1 MKKFLFLLVILFC
14 FFPSPTTAQTN
25 SDILDKIEETK
36 RERDKLLE
44 EQKKI
49 QAALNEISKQ
59 GQTLQTTVKSLDTTR
74 SKLANDLKLTQTNI
88 NASNL
93 TIKKLEGDIGTNE
106 SEIETHKSA
115 IKESLQ
121 QIAAYDKQSFVMGLL
136 TYDSLDEVWSD
147 TVSIWDLQEKIN
159 ERINVLEKTQI
170 KLIENKV
177 AKESQKKQLVSLSS
191 QLSGQKRV
199 ADETRTAQALLL
211 SATKSKEAEY
221 QKMLAENK
229 AREEEF
235 ERLLFQFESALTA
248 SDASERP
255 TGGKGSLAWPLD
267 NVFITQ
273 QFGRTSASTRL
284 YVSGTHNGI
293 DFRATVGTRVKS
305 VRDGVVSGVGNTD
318 DQRGCYSYGR
328 WVLIRHNNGLSSLY
342 THLSGSIVS
351 AGQEVTEGQVIG
363 YTGGQPRQYG
373 SGYSTG
379 PHLHF
384 GLFVTAGVQV
394 LPYSSSKNC
403 QNVSIPL
410 ANPKDYLDPLGYL
423 PNL

>member
-1 MKKFLFLLVILFC
+1 MKKLLLILIVTFS
-14 FFPSPTTAQTN
+14 FFPTISSAQTN
-25 SDILDKIEETK
+25 SDIQQKIEETK

-44 EQKKI
+44 EQKKL
-49 QAALNEISKQ
+49 QTALNEVSKE
-59 GQTLQTTVKSLDTTR
+59 GQTLQTNVKTLDTTR
-74 SKLANDLKLTQTNI
+74 SKLANDLKLTQANI
-88 NASNL
+88 NTSNL

-121 QIAAYDKQSFVMGLL
+121 RIASYDKQSFVFGLL
-136 TYDSLDEVWSD
+136 SYESLDEVWSD
-147 TVSIWDLQEKIN
+147 TVNIWDLQDKIN
-159 ERINVLEKTQI
+159 DRINTLEKTQV

-199 ADETRTAQALLL
+199 VDETRNAQALLL
-211 SATKSKEAEY
+211 AATKNKEAEY
-221 QKMLAENK
+221 QKMLKENK

-255 TGGKGSLAWPLD
+255 TAGRGALAWPLE

-293 DFRATVGTRVKS
+293 DFRATVGTPVKS
-305 VRDGVVSGVGNTD
+305 VRGGVVSGTGNTD

-328 WVLIRHNNGLSSLY
+328 WILIRHNNGLSSLY
-342 THLSGSIVS
+342 AHLSGSIVTT
-351 AGQEVTEGQVIG
+351 GQDVSEGQVIG
-363 YTGGQPRQYG
+363 YTGGQPRQNG
-373 SGYSTG
+373 SGFSTG

-384 GLFVTAGVQV
+384 GLFVTAGVQI

-410 ANPKDYLDPLGYL
+410 ANPRDYLDPLGYL

>member
-1 MKKFLFLLVILFC
+1 MKKLLLILIVTFS
-14 FFPSPTTAQTN
+14 FFPTISSAQTN
-25 SDILDKIEETK
+25 SDIQQKIEETK

-44 EQKKI
+44 EQKKV
-49 QAALNEISKQ
+49 QTALNAVAKE
-59 GQTLQTTVKSLDTTR
+59 GQTLQTNGKTLDTTR
-74 SKLANDLKLTQTNI
+74 SKLANDLKLTQANI
-88 NASNL
+88 NTSNL

-121 QIAAYDKQSFVMGLL
+121 RIASYDKQSFVFGLL
-136 TYDSLDEVWSD
+136 SYESLDEVWSD
-147 TVSIWDLQEKIN
+147 TVNIWDLQDKIN
-159 ERINVLEKTQI
+159 DRINTLEKTQV

-199 ADETRTAQALLL
+199 VDETRTAQALLL
-211 SATKSKEAEY
+211 AATKNKEAEY
-221 QKMLAENK
+221 QKMLKENK

-255 TGGKGSLAWPLD
+255 TAGRGALAWPLE

-293 DFRATVGTRVKS
+293 DFRATVGTPVKS
-305 VRDGVVSGVGNTD
+305 VRGGVVSGTGNTD

-328 WVLIRHNNGLSSLY
+328 WILIRHNNGLSSLY
-342 THLSGSIVS
+342 AHLSGSIVTT
-351 AGQEVTEGQVIG
+351 GQDVSEGQVIG
-363 YTGGQPRQYG
+363 YTGGQPRQNG
-373 SGYSTG
+373 SGFSTG

-384 GLFVTAGVQV
+384 GLFVTAGVQI

-410 ANPKDYLDPLGYL
+410 ANPRDYLDPLGYL

>member
-1 MKKFLFLLVILFC
+1 MKKFLLAIVIIFSIL
-14 FFPSPTTAQTN
+14 PSTISAQTN
-25 SDILDKIEETK
+25 SEILQKIEETK

-44 EQKKI
+44 EQKKL
-49 QAALNEISKQ
+49 QTALNEISKE
-59 GQTLQTTVKSLDTTR
+59 GQTLQTNVKTLDTTR

-88 NASNL
+88 NTSNL
-93 TIKKLEGDIGTNE
+93 TIKKLEGDIDSNV
-106 SEIETHKSA
+106 SEIETHRNA
-115 IKESLQ
+115 IKESIQ
-121 QIAAYDKQSFVMGLL
+121 QISAYDKQGFVFGLL
-136 TYDSLDEVWSD
+136 TYESLDDVWSD
-147 TVSIWDLQEKIN
+147 TVNIWDLQEKISD
-159 ERINVLEKTQI
+159 RIGLLEKTQI

-177 AKESQKKQLVSLSS
+177 AKESQKKKLVNLSS

-211 SATKSKEAEY
+211 AATKSKEAEY
-221 QKMLAENK
+221 QKMLKENK
-229 AREEEF
+229 VREEEF
-235 ERLLFQFESALTA
+235 EKLLFQFESALTA

-255 TGGKGSLAWPLD
+255 VAGRGALAWPLD

-293 DFRATVGTRVKS
+293 DFRATVGTPVKS
-305 VRDGVVSGVGNTD
+305 ARSGVVSGTGNTD

-328 WVLIRHNNGLSSLY
+328 WILIRHDNGLSSLY
-342 THLSGSIVS
+342 AHLSGSIVS
-351 AGQEVTEGQVIG
+351 SGQDVSEGQVIG
-363 YTGGQPRQYG
+363 YTGGQPRQNG

-384 GLFVTAGVQV
+384 AVFVTAGVQI

-410 ANPKDYLDPLGYL
+410 ANPRDYLDPLGYL

>member
-1 MKKFLFLLVILFC
+1 MKKLLLILIVTFS
-14 FFPSPTTAQTN
+14 FFPTISSAQTN
-25 SDILDKIEETK
+25 SDIQQKIEETK

-44 EQKKI
+44 EQKKL
-49 QAALNEISKQ
+49 QTALNEVSKE
-59 GQTLQTTVKSLDTTR
+59 GQTLQTNVKTLDTTR
-74 SKLANDLKLTQTNI
+74 SKLANDLKLTQANI
-88 NASNL
+88 NTSNL

-121 QIAAYDKQSFVMGLL
+121 RIASYDKQSFVFGLL
-136 TYDSLDEVWSD
+136 SYESLDEVWSD
-147 TVSIWDLQEKIN
+147 TVNIWDLQDKIN
-159 ERINVLEKTQI
+159 DRINTLEKTQV

-199 ADETRTAQALLL
+199 VDETRTAQALLL
-211 SATKSKEAEY
+211 AATKNKEAEY
-221 QKMLAENK
+221 QKMLKENK

-255 TGGKGSLAWPLD
+255 TAGRGALAWPLE

-293 DFRATVGTRVKS
+293 DFRATVGTPVKS
-305 VRDGVVSGVGNTD
+305 VRGGVVSGTGNTD

-328 WVLIRHNNGLSSLY
+328 WILIRHNNGLSSLY
-342 THLSGSIVS
+342 AHLSGSIVTT
-351 AGQEVTEGQVIG
+351 GQDVSEGQVIG
-363 YTGGQPRQYG
+363 YTGGQPRQNG
-373 SGYSTG
+373 SGFSTG

-384 GLFVTAGVQV
+384 GLFVTAGVQI

-410 ANPKDYLDPLGYL
+410 ANPRDYLDPLGYL